1 MQCNANYQRDPKGY
15 KEEFLSQHNHY
26 LSLLRLNSAAT
37 ATSSASASAIAP
49 QSNNAKDKSDELF
62 ADLITFICQVAQCYP
77 DETKELPA
85 QLQGLLLGRNGYTMV
100 RGDLRKTAVKNL
112 VMLRNK
118 EVIDSIEYVYLV
130 SLQHIGGMRRRTSRV
145 LPDRRVGSCGQAHL
159 AALGDDASPL
169 TYRLLQ
175 TLLPLLPH
183 VPSVLRT
190 FIRHTILTDL
200 KTSNAKT
207 KNHRLNRVVQSLL
220 FGMVESGMQSA
231 VVGDKGKGRKNA
243 SKEKGG
249 EAMWAVMMV
258 RELWKKGVWK
268 DAKTVSIVSL
278 AAFHPNT
285 KVQAAAMHFFLG
297 SEDDDGEEEDEEEE
311 VREARRD
318 VKKMEH
324 RLEVGK
330 AGRKKEKALKLA
342 KREANKVCI
351 ALRVL
356 AHWCVGNSRN
366 ARLTLYRNT
375 RKRMMGSAGH
385 PTFPLSS
392 YCTIPRRL
400 AKSCTTICTSTTSC
414 TRSITRS

>member
-1 MQCNANYQRDPKGY
+1 
-15 KEEFLSQHNHY
+15 
-26 LSLLRLNSAAT
+26 
-37 ATSSASASAIAP
+37 
-49 QSNNAKDKSDELF
+49 
-62 ADLITFICQVAQCYP
+62 
-77 DETKELPA
+77 
-85 QLQGLLLGRNGYTMV
+85 
-100 RGDLRKTAVKNL
+100 
-112 VMLRNK
+112 
-118 EVIDSIEYVYLV
+118 
-130 SLQHIGGMRRRTSRV
+130 
-145 LPDRRVGSCGQAHL
+145 
-159 AALGDDASPL
+159 
-169 TYRLLQ
+169 
-175 TLLPLLPH
+175 
-183 VPSVLRT
+183 
-190 FIRHTILTDL
+190 
-200 KTSNAKT
+200 
-207 KNHRLNRVVQSLL
+207 
-220 FGMVESGMQSA
+220 MVESGMQSA

-243 SKEKGG
+243 NKEKGG

-351 ALRVL
+351 SFGRLP
-356 AHWCVGNSRN
+356 CVGVLMR
-366 ARLTLYRNT
+366 REQQECKLTQCRNT

-392 YCTIPRRL
+392 YCTTPRRL

-414 TRSITRS
+414 TRLITRS